1 MGAAGSVGD
10 PVAAAAA
17 ENGAGATDGA
27 APPDGAA
34 APADGAAA
42 PADGAAAP
50 PELTEEQKAAKAAEE
65 EAAKLKANQ
74 RKSQVFDAAITK
86 AFEVRLE
93 SEPVKRDPIKK
104 PSTSLF
110 AEAAP
115 KVESPRP
122 AEPVEPVKVAPRAE
136 PYYTSITIKEKSAL
150 LKEMADAGRAALAGI
165 ATDAAAAAA
174 PDAAAPPPPL
184 AYKLDVFDIVMGGD
198 ALTDEVERAK
208 KMDTAREIMIAAMV
222 AATRLAAALRG
233 RQERIAL
240 AKKGKKTKK
249 PGKKKGKKK

>member
-17 ENGAGATDGA
+17 ENGAVATDGAAENGAVATDGA
-27 APPDGAA
+27 APP
-34 APADGAAA
+34 
-42 PADGAAAP
+42 DGAAAP

-122 AEPVEPVKVAPRAE
+122 AEPVEPVKVAPRTE

-150 LKEMADAGRAALAGI
+150 LKEMADAGRAAHAGI

>member
-17 ENGAGATDGA
+17 ENGAVATDGA

-34 APADGAAA
+34 AP
-42 PADGAAAP
+42 PDGAAAP

-150 LKEMADAGRAALAGI
+150 LKELADAGRSAHAGI

-174 PDAAAPPPPL
+174 PDAAPPPPL
-184 AYKLDVFDIVMGGD
+184 AYKLDVYDIVMGGD

>member
-17 ENGAGATDGA
+17 ENGAVATDGA
-27 APPDGAA
+27 APP
-34 APADGAAA
+34 
-42 PADGAAAP
+42 DGAAAP

-150 LKEMADAGRAALAGI
+150 LKELADAGRSAHAGI
-165 ATDAAAAAA
+165 ATAAAAAAA
-174 PDAAAPPPPL
+174 PDAAPPPPL
-184 AYKLDVFDIVMGGD
+184 AYKLDVYDIVMGGD

-240 AKKGKKTKK
+240 AKK

>member
-17 ENGAGATDGA
+17 ENGAVATDGA

-34 APADGAAA
+34 AP
-42 PADGAAAP
+42 
-50 PELTEEQKAAKAAEE
+50 PELTDEQKAAKAAEE

-150 LKEMADAGRAALAGI
+150 LKELADAGRAADAGI
-165 ATDAAAAAA
+165 ATDAAA

-184 AYKLDVFDIVMGGD
+184 AYKLDVYDIVMGGD

>member
-17 ENGAGATDGA
+17 ENGAVATDG
-27 APPDGAA
+27 
-34 APADGAAA
+34 AA

-150 LKEMADAGRAALAGI
+150 LKELADAGRSAHAGI
-165 ATDAAAAAA
+165 ATAAAAAAA
-174 PDAAAPPPPL
+174 PDAAPPPPL
-184 AYKLDVFDIVMGGD
+184 AYKLDVYDIVMGGD

>member
-17 ENGAGATDGA
+17 ENGAVATDGA
-27 APPDGAA
+27 APP
-34 APADGAAA
+34 
-42 PADGAAAP
+42 DGAAAP

-150 LKEMADAGRAALAGI
+150 LKELADAGRAADAGI
-165 ATDAAAAAA
+165 ATDAAA

-184 AYKLDVFDIVMGGD
+184 AYKLDVVDIVMGGD

>member
-1 MGAAGSVGD
+1 MGAASSVGD

-17 ENGAGATDGA
+17 ANGAVATDGAAPAENGAVATDGA
-27 APPDGAA
+27 APP
-34 APADGAAA
+34 
-42 PADGAAAP
+42 DGAAAP

-150 LKEMADAGRAALAGI
+150 LKELADAGRSAHAGI
-165 ATDAAAAAA
+165 ATD
-174 PDAAAPPPPL
+174 DAAAPPPPL
-184 AYKLDVFDIVMGGD
+184 AYKLDVYDIVMGGD

>member
-17 ENGAGATDGA
+17 ENGAVATDGA

-34 APADGAAA
+34 AP
-42 PADGAAAP
+42 PDGAAAP

-150 LKEMADAGRAALAGI
+150 LKELADAGRSAHAGI
-165 ATDAAAAAA
+165 ATAAAAAAA
-174 PDAAAPPPPL
+174 PDAAPPPPL
-184 AYKLDVFDIVMGGD
+184 AYKLDVYDIVMGGD

>member
-17 ENGAGATDGA
+17 ENGAVATDG
-27 APPDGAA
+27 
-34 APADGAAA
+34 AA

-150 LKEMADAGRAALAGI
+150 LKELADAGRSADAGI

-184 AYKLDVFDIVMGGD
+184 AYKLDVYDIVMGGD

>member
-17 ENGAGATDGA
+17 ENGAVATDGA

-34 APADGAAA
+34 AP
-42 PADGAAAP
+42 PDGAAAP

-150 LKEMADAGRAALAGI
+150 LKELADAGRAADAGI

-174 PDAAAPPPPL
+174 PDAAPPPPL
-184 AYKLDVFDIVMGGD
+184 AYKLDVYDIVMGGD

>member
-17 ENGAGATDGA
+17 ENGAVATDGA
-27 APPDGAA
+27 APAENGAVATDG
-34 APADGAAA
+34 AA

-150 LKEMADAGRAALAGI
+150 LKELADAGRAASI

-184 AYKLDVFDIVMGGD
+184 AYKLDVYDIVMGGD

>member
-1 MGAAGSVGD
+1 MGAASSVGD

-17 ENGAGATDGA
+17 ANGAVATDGAAPAENGAVATDGA
-27 APPDGAA
+27 APP
-34 APADGAAA
+34 
-42 PADGAAAP
+42 DGAAAP

-86 AFEVRLE
+86 AFEV
-93 SEPVKRDPIKK
+93 
-104 PSTSLF
+104 
-110 AEAAP
+110 
-115 KVESPRP
+115 ESPRP

-150 LKEMADAGRAALAGI
+150 LKEFADAGRAADAGI
-165 ATDAAAAAA
+165 ATDAAEAAA

-184 AYKLDVFDIVMGGD
+184 AYKLDVYDIVMGGD

>member
-17 ENGAGATDGA
+17 ENGAVATDGA
-27 APPDGAA
+27 APP
-34 APADGAAA
+34 
-42 PADGAAAP
+42 DGAAAP

-150 LKEMADAGRAALAGI
+150 LKELADAGRAAHAGI
-165 ATDAAAAAA
+165 ATDAAA

-184 AYKLDVFDIVMGGD
+184 AYKLDVYDIVMGGD